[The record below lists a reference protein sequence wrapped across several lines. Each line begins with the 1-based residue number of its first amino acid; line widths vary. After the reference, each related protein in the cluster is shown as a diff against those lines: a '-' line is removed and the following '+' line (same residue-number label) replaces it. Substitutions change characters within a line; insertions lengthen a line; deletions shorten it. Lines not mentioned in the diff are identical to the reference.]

1 MRYNNSAM
9 HIAHKQKSRSKAAKS
24 RGIACYI
31 FITLLAGWLAGWLQ
45 RNCNGE
51 NCNYSLG
58 LWYEPRIE
66 PRSSL
71 RSRLAVTTPM
81 LLLVALIVMTTTL
94 MTNAIVVVAADAL
107 AVPALLLLC
116 LLADLL
122 LLKDII
128 ILVAFGFFRFLI
140 DDKEREKGER
150 ILVLFVAR
158 SDNIPMT
165 FHT

>member
-9 HIAHKQKSRSKAAKS
+9 RTTAHKQKSKSKAAKS

-31 FITLLAGWLAGWLQ
+31 FTTWLAGWLAGWLQ

-51 NCNYSLG
+51 NCNYSLD

-81 LLLVALIVMTTTL
+81 LLLALNMMTTTL
-94 MTNAIVVVAADAL
+94 MTNAIVVAAADAV

-116 LLADLL
+116 LLAPDLL

-128 ILVAFGFFRFLI
+128 IVVAFRVFCFLY
-140 DDKEREKGER
+140 
-150 ILVLFVAR
+150 
-158 SDNIPMT
+158 
-165 FHT
+165 

>member
-1 MRYNNSAM
+1 MVK
-9 HIAHKQKSRSKAAKS
+9 I
-24 RGIACYI
+24 
-31 FITLLAGWLAGWLQ
+31 
-45 RNCNGE
+45 
-51 NCNYSLG
+51 
-58 LWYEPRIE
+58 
-66 PRSSL
+66 
-71 RSRLAVTTPM
+71 VTTASVSGM
-81 LLLVALIVMTTTL
+81 NRESNHDHLFDLVLLLLHQCCYSL

-116 LLADLL
+116 LLVDLL